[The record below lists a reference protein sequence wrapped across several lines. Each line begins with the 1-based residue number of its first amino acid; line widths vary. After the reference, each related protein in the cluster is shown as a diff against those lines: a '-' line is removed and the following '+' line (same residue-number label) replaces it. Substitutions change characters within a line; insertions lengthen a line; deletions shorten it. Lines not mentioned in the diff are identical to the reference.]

1 MSYRL
6 TTITTKGGDG
16 GETSLA
22 DGQRLPKDDA
32 RIEAIGT
39 VDELNACIG
48 LLRTEIEPG
57 DIINRLL
64 EEVQQQLFDLGGEL
78 ALPGSQRLKGE
89 YVAMLEEAQSVLND
103 ALPPLR
109 NFVLPGGNRSAAT
122 AHLARTVCRRAER
135 RLIHLDRQSPLN
147 PASRIYLNRLSDLL
161 FVIARTLLRQQSEHE
176 AQWGVD
182 RESDFPRR

>member
-135 RLIHLDRQSPLN
+135 ACVALMATDAEN
-147 PASRIYLNRLSDLL
+147 TPAVIYLNRLSDLL
-161 FVIARTLLRQQSEHE
+161 FALARLANQH
-176 AQWGVD
+176 AGVPD
-182 RESDFPRR
+182 VPWKSGRETNTH

>member
-1 MSYRL
+1 MGYRL
-6 TTITTKGGDG
+6 TSITTKGGDG

-22 DGQRLPKDDA
+22 DGQRVAKDDA

-39 VDELNACIG
+39 VDELNSWVG

-64 EEVQQQLFDLGGEL
+64 EEIQQQLFDLGGEL
-78 ALPGSQRLKGE
+78 ALPGTQRIKPEFIG
-89 YVAMLEEAQSVLND
+89 MLEEAQSVLNE

-109 NFVLPGGNRSAAT
+109 NFVLPGGSRNAAI

-135 RLIHLDRQSPLN
+135 RIIHLDRESPVN
-147 PASRIYLNRLSDLL
+147 SASRIYLNRLSDLL
-161 FVIARTLLRQQSEHE
+161 FVIARTLLRQQTERE
-176 AQWGVD
+176 AEWGVD
-182 RESDFPRR
+182 RESDLSDR